1 VRFSAGGRATRVA
14 YFDGMAFRRD
24 YIERMIQKLAEA
36 IARALGLARA
46 GRGEEGIELLEDAV
60 ASGFGMPLPM
70 LLQLTPQTLLS
81 LFRKERALHLA
92 EALRAHHGMLELAGR
107 ADEAERSETLARSL
121 ETLAGAQSTMR

>member
-1 VRFSAGGRATRVA
+1 
-14 YFDGMAFRRD
+14 MAFRRD

-70 LLQLTPQTLLS
+70 LLKLTPETVLS
-81 LFRKERALHLA
+81 LFGKERARHLA
-92 EALRAHHGMLELAGR
+92 EALRAHHGMLELVGR
-107 ADEAERSETLARSL
+107 VEESARSGALAAAL
-121 ETLAGAQSTMR
+121 EELAGAQSTMR